1 MNDLVIVP
9 VGALLAVLTI
19 FSVRKYIQTQNLL
32 WFLGVLIGEIGIVT
46 VYFILFK
53 RSDFINSYMIIRVL
67 SVIISLPLGI
77 YIFETKIKT
86 RHYFG
91 ILLAII
97 AMFLLR

>member
-1 MNDLVIVP
+1 MNDLVIIP
-9 VGALLAVLTI
+9 LGAFLAVLTI

-32 WFLGVLIGEIGIVT
+32 WFLGVFTGEIGIVT

-53 RSDFINSYMIIRVL
+53 RTDFINTYMIIRVL
-67 SVIISLPLGI
+67 SVIISLPLGV
-77 YIFETKIKT
+77 YIFETKVKT
-86 RHYFG
+86 RQYFG